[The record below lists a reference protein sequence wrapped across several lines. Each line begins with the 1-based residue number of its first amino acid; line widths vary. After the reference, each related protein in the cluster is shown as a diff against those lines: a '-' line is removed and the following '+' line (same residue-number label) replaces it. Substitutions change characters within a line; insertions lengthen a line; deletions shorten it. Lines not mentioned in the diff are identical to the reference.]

1 MNFNTVNAPVRQTYL
16 SPREDYD
23 YEYPEGLN
31 LKPGSA
37 LSNLVCQKIFDY
49 ALMAHSK
56 ISERYDSWE
65 QMDNILQAYIPLDD
79 EEKSVKEKD
88 SRKPV
93 SIIFPYTYAIK
104 ETLATYAYNALVQD
118 PIFQYQGV
126 SSEDTVGAILL
137 QKKIQMDCL
146 KSKVALSI
154 YTMINDALAYGI
166 GIGVPGWE
174 TRIGTRYRQ
183 RKSPSIVGETNYM
196 VRSAENVELESNVL
210 LYEGNKLDTIRPY
223 QILPDPNVSCH
234 KLQESE
240 FYGYVE
246 QISYVNLLGQ
256 EQSNSGEM
264 FNVKYLRNGQ
274 KQSSIFIKQDSVNFG
289 GAETSEIVDIIHMYV
304 TLIPKDWKLGDSE
317 YPEKWLFAI
326 GGDNVILKAKPLGL
340 THNMYPIAVI
350 APDFDGYEVAPLS
363 RLERLLG
370 LQSTVDWLFN
380 SHIANVRKAINDM
393 LIVDPYMINMKD
405 LQSPAPGKL
414 IRTRKPAWG
423 KGVRDSV
430 HQLVVN
436 DITRANISDSSW
448 IVQWMNHVAGVDEAM
463 MGSLRQ
469 GGPER
474 LTGAEFTGT
483 RQSAMTRLNKMT
495 MVMSAMGL
503 QDIAY
508 MFACHTQQLMTKETY
523 VNFVGNL
530 DKELAGDYG
539 LQQNQMVT
547 PYDLRVDFD
556 IISRDGAIPAVQS
569 TEVWMRMFDIIM
581 KNPEVNAG
589 FDIARIFK
597 HIVRSM
603 GEKNVDNFVRRPVNV
618 QVRPDEEVMQEV
630 AKGNMVPMQ

>member
-1 MNFNTVNAPVRQTYL
+1 MNFATVNAPVRQTYFE
-16 SPREDYD
+16 PRESFD
-23 YEYPEGLN
+23 YEYPNGLK
-31 LKPGSA
+31 LKPGTP
-37 LSNLVCQKIFDY
+37 LSNEICQKVFDY
-49 ALMAHSK
+49 ALMAHTK
-56 ISERYDSWE
+56 ISERYDSWGK
-65 QMDNILQAYIPLDD
+65 MDNILQAYIPLDD
-79 EEKSVKEKD
+79 EEVAVQEKD

-126 SSEDTVGAILL
+126 SSEDTVGAVLL
-137 QKKIQMDCL
+137 QKKIQMDCI

-166 GIGVPGWE
+166 GIGVPGWDVR
-174 TRIGTRYRQ
+174 TGTRYRQ
-183 RKSPSIVGETNYM
+183 RKVSDILTPSPYAS
-196 VRSAENVELESNVL
+196 RAAENVELESNVL
-210 LYEGNKLDTIRPY
+210 LYEGNKLDTISPY

-246 QISYVNLLGQ
+246 QLSYVNLLAQ
-256 EQSNSGEM
+256 EQSDKEM
-264 FNVKYLRNGQ
+264 FNVRYLRNGQ
-274 KQSSIFIKQDSVNFG
+274 KQSSIFIKKDSVTFG
-289 GAETSEIVDIIHMYV
+289 GTETSELVDVIYMYV
-304 TLIPKDWKLGDSE
+304 NLIPKDWKLGSGE

-326 GGDNVILKAKPLGL
+326 AGDNVILRAKPLGL
-340 THNMYPIAVI
+340 THNMFPIAVI
-350 APDFDGYEVAPLS
+350 APDFDGYDVAPLS

-370 LQSTVDWLFN
+370 LQTTVDWLFN

-430 HQLVVN
+430 HQLMVN

-508 MFACHTQQLMTKETY
+508 MFACHTQQLMTQETY

-539 LQQNQMVT
+539 LQANQLVT
-547 PYDLRVDFD
+547 PYDLRIDFD
-556 IISRDGAIPAVQS
+556 VISRDGSVPAVQS

-589 FDIARIFK
+589 FDVARIFK

-603 GEKNVDNFVRRPVNV
+603 GEKNVDNFVRPVNV
-618 QVRPDEEVMQEV
+618 QVRPDEEVMQQV